1 MASAERTRS
10 NIDEEK
16 TDIVSTGE
24 KSGNSLDG
32 VLLNYYEEC
41 AGRLVLDPKCLFL
54 SSFFLARLAYHPCT
68 REARTEFGDEVA
80 SRLKLSSDGTF
91 VLWPQPSDDP
101 DDPQNV
107 RPCLKAVTDN
117 ISLSSYSA
125 VVRLAQ
131 GHPINGHYTRCHHSR
146 L

>member
-41 AGRLVLDPKCLFL
+41 AGRLVLDPKCV
-54 SSFFLARLAYHPCT
+54 SFFL
-68 REARTEFGDEVA
+68 
-80 SRLKLSSDGTF
+80 LSSWLALLTIHALERH
-91 VLWPQPSDDP
+91 VLNLETRLPPASSF
-101 DDPQNV
+101 
-107 RPCLKAVTDN
+107 RRMEH
-117 ISLSSYSA
+117 LSS
-125 VVRLAQ
+125 
-131 GHPINGHYTRCHHSR
+131 GHSHPMTRTILKTSVHA
-146 L
+146 